1 MSAETAST
9 ENPRTGTEDP
19 ERAPQALR
27 ILAIAA
33 VCVGLAALAGGT
45 FVLSYSGIHALA
57 LHAGVTPRLARGY
70 PLLIDAMLVI
80 VLAAVLALRGAD
92 MPSKLLAWTTLLA
105 VLAAAAGADALHAA
119 GRKLPDHV
127 AAITAAVVPWV
138 LVFLA
143 FALLLAMLRHA
154 RLRRLA
160 AARATAGVIAQ
171 GLDSPVRQPQ
181 RAPALPLDAEPDAG
195 HSYPVVRPVLTVT
208 HRAEPSP
215 AAEADVAGGGRE
227 LEQAELAADAEPAPD
242 DPSGEEIPA
251 ELAGRTEKEQAGR
264 ADRADQTDQTDQT
277 DWADQAERTQDHDD
291 SDDPDMPVFHRMW
304 SPPAP
309 PESPASTG

>member
-9 ENPRTGTEDP
+9 ENPRPGTEDP
-19 ERAPQALR
+19 ERAPRALR

-127 AAITAAVVPWV
+127 AAITAAVIPWV

-160 AARATAGVIAQ
+160 AVRATAGAIAQ
-171 GLDSPVRQPQ
+171 GLESPVRQPQ

-195 HSYPVVRPVLTVT
+195 HSSPVVRPVLTVT

-215 AAEADVAGGGRE
+215 AAEADLAGGGRE
-227 LEQAELAADAEPAPD
+227 LAPAELAADAEPAPD
-242 DPSGEEIPA
+242 DPSGEETA
-251 ELAGRTEKEQAGR
+251 ADLSGRTEKEQPDR
-264 ADRADQTDQTDQT
+264 ADRADQTDQT
-277 DWADQAERTQDHDD
+277 DWADQAEPIQDHDD
-291 SDDPDMPVFHRMW
+291 EDDPDMPVFHRMW

>member
-1 MSAETAST
+1 MSAETVSP
-9 ENPRTGTEDP
+9 ESPRPGTQDH
-19 ERAPQALR
+19 ERAPRALR
-27 ILAIAA
+27 ILAMSA

-57 LHAGVTPRLARGY
+57 LHAGVAPRLARGY

-92 MPSKLLAWTTLLA
+92 LPSRLLAWTTLLA

-119 GRKLPDHV
+119 GHRLPGHV
-127 AAITAAVVPWV
+127 AAITAAVLPWV

-160 AARATAGVIAQ
+160 AVRATAGAIAQ
-171 GLDSPVRQPQ
+171 GLESPVRQPQ
-181 RAPALPLDAEPDAG
+181 RAPALPLDAEPDDG
-195 HSYPVVRPVLTVT
+195 LSYPAVRPVLTVT
-208 HRAEPSP
+208 QPGEPSQ
-215 AAEADVAGGGRE
+215 AAETVAGQGGRAP
-227 LEQAELAADAEPAPD
+227 EQPALAVDAEPAPG
-242 DPSGEEIPA
+242 DPSSDEVA
-251 ELAGRTEKEQAGR
+251 
-264 ADRADQTDQTDQT
+264 ADLADQTEGEHA
-277 DWADQAERTQDHDD
+277 DWADEADQSGGAHPPEEAAESDQAKHPGDHDD
-291 SDDPDMPVFHRMW
+291 QDDPDMPVFHRMW

-309 PESPASTG
+309 PESMA